1 MKHTKGILPFLNIT
15 KGIKKASLPLWIM
28 LFFLS
33 TPNEKGSQSNPKEV
47 AQVKYETLQALQLI
61 SLNLQKGIQAMDHL
75 NHYVTTQNKMVK
87 L

>member
-15 KGIKKASLPLWIM
+15 KGVTKVSLPLWIM

-33 TPNEKGSQSNPKEV
+33 SSTEKDFQSNTKEI
-47 AQVKYETLQALQLI
+47 AKVKCQTLKALQFI
-61 SLNLQKGIQAMDHL
+61 SINLQKGIQAMDHL
-75 NHYVTTQNKMVK
+75 NHYETTQNKIVK